1 LSPNAE
7 QLTLEKSMPLQSLQP
22 GDYKVS
28 IKVND
33 GVTKQQTEET
43 AKFSVN

>member
-1 LSPNAE
+1 
-7 QLTLEKSMPLQSLQP
+7 LQP